1 MHVRDL
7 FSLAGKTAVVTGG
20 ATGLGAQMAEALAE
34 AGANVVVA
42 ARNVERCKEMCAKL
56 ESLGV
61 RSVPVACDVSR
72 AEDCERLVKATV
84 EEFGRLDILVNNAGM
99 SWGADSL
106 NYPLDKWRQ
115 IMEVNVTGLYQLSA
129 MAARIMKEQGGGKII
144 NIASIGGLR
153 GDKPEYVDAIAYS
166 TSKGAVIAM
175 TRDLAVK
182 WARYGIYVNAI
193 CPGWFPTHM
202 SEKALKRNWD
212 VLLDKIPL
220 RRFGGEDDLKGV
232 IVFLSSAAS
241 NFITGQYIVVDGGL
255 TASL

>member
-7 FSLAGKTAVVTGG
+7 FSLAGKTAIVTGG
-20 ATGLGAQMAEALAE
+20 SIGLGAQMAEALAE

-42 ARNVERCKEMCAKL
+42 ARKVERCKEMCTRL
-56 ESLGV
+56 EGLGV
-61 RSVPVACDVSR
+61 RSIAVACDVSK
-72 AEDCERLVKATV
+72 AEDCEQLVKATV
-84 EEFGRLDILVNNAGM
+84 DEFGRIDILVNNAGM

-115 IMEVNVTGLYQLSA
+115 VMEVNVTGVYQLSA
-129 MAARIMKEQGGGKII
+129 MAARVMKEQGGGKII
-144 NIASIGGLR
+144 NVASIGGLR
-153 GDKPEYVDAIAYS
+153 GDMPERVDAIAYS
-166 TSKGAVIAM
+166 TSKGAVLAM

-202 SEKALKRNWD
+202 SSKALEKNRD
-212 VLLDKIPL
+212 VWLQKIPL
-220 RRFGGEDDLKGV
+220 GRFGAEDDLKGV

-241 NFITGQYIVVDGGL
+241 NYITGQYIVIDGGL